1 MLLNKKQ
8 KNIIRNFISFYI
20 AVLQDVVNLHI
31 KKSFKI
37 NKSENKKLIVFIA
50 DKVLPRVQKIAKALK
65 NQGYEVVILTKSISE
80 QEKESFSSYYLY
92 KSVYGANYFTKKNKK

>member
-80 QEKESFSSYYLY
+80 QEKESFSIILFVQKCLWCKLFY
-92 KSVYGANYFTKKNKK
+92 KKNKK